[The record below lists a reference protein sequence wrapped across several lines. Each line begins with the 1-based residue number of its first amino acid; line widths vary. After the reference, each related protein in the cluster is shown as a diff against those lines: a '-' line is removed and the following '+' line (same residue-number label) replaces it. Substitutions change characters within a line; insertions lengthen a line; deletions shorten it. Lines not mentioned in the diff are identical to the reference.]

1 MQMMDRARARR
12 VVREQTLLGL
22 GLALQNRDVDSIEV
36 GLNLMLMSMVVDMVE
51 TMALMANRS
60 KEDSW
65 IPTT

>member
-1 MQMMDRARARR
+1 
-12 VVREQTLLGL
+12 
-22 GLALQNRDVDSIEV
+22 
-36 GLNLMLMSMVVDMVE
+36 MLMSMVVDMVE